1 MVTPVLICDDSSMAR
16 KQMARA
22 LPAEWDISLSFAAD
36 GHEALAAIQRGEAEV
51 MFLDLTMPGMSGYEV
66 LQEIRRQD
74 LPCVVLVVSG
84 DIQPK
89 ARQWVFEH
97 GALEFLAKPISRDQV
112 RQTLLRFGLMTE
124 SSIKDVP
131 QHNDSNIF
139 FADEPVFDEVIREV
153 VNIAMGQAASK
164 LSTLLDSFIAL
175 PVPTVFHCRYQQL
188 PRLLACARHAR
199 LSAVS
204 QGFCGRGISGE
215 AILVMEST
223 ALTAVSKQIGRN
235 AQKNGN
241 SQDPQ
246 VSGTA
251 AMFDTLIELC
261 GLLAGSCLNGISEQL
276 DLQFNHGYPAVLG
289 HQQLLPRLLGIDN
302 KPADTRTD
310 VMVIEITYRL
320 LGESA
325 CHLILAF
332 TDDSMAAL
340 HKRVSLL
347 IREES
352 TSDVS

>member
-1 MVTPVLICDDSSMAR
+1 MATPVLICDDSSMAR

-22 LPAEWDISLSFAAD
+22 LPAEWDVSLSFAAD
-36 GHEALAAIQRGEAEV
+36 GHEALSAIRRGEAEV

-66 LQEIRRQD
+66 LEQIKQQD

-89 ARQWVFEH
+89 ARQWVMEH
-97 GALEFLAKPISRDQV
+97 GALDFLAKPISRDLV
-112 RQTLLRFGLMTE
+112 RQTLLRFGLMSE
-124 SSIKDVP
+124 NSIRSEP
-131 QHNDSNIF
+131 QSHDSNDLF
-139 FADEPVFDEVIREV
+139 ENEPVFDEVIREV

-164 LSTLLDSFIAL
+164 LSTLLKSFIAL
-175 PVPTVFHCRYQQL
+175 PVPIVYHCHYQQL
-188 PRLLACARHAR
+188 PGLLACARHAR
-199 LSAVS
+199 LTAVS

-223 ALTAVSKQIGRN
+223 ALTAVSQQIGRN
-235 AQKNGN
+235 ARETRISNG
-241 SQDPQ
+241 PQ
-246 VSGTA
+246 VSDAA

-289 HQQLLPRLLGIDN
+289 HQQVLPRLLGIDN
-302 KPADTRTD
+302 KPADAQTA

-332 TDDSMAAL
+332 TGDSMAVL
-340 HKRVSLL
+340 QKRVSLL
-347 IREES
+347 IRDES
-352 TSDVS
+352 TNDVN